1 MRFDSRKSRS
11 VRGRRAHRSL
21 HFGRNAGQRGVAL
34 AIALILL
41 GVMMVFVSISSTLV
55 TTEARQTNAQ
65 YRNAQTYN
73 AATAYLESMT
83 SEFNTLFLT
92 NQNPSPAQVRAI
104 TVKQP
109 QITGPNNQPLYN
121 FAFEAPYVPPTVA
134 AQGSQELKPIQTP
147 PFTGLNAIERQYV
160 ISATA
165 TAIGDN
171 SQVRLIRQL
180 ANYQIPIFQFG
191 VFAFDNLEISPGPP
205 LFFGGRTHV
214 NRHLFLRNGGQ
225 APGVNYYGPITTAGQ
240 IVRSLGINGIP
251 GAFGSHQ
258 VLNNTALAQV
268 VGSVPNE
275 QGVDVA
281 GTATPIDWNLAD
293 DPILPNGAGT
303 QASGPRPGVTTSA
316 PVLLLPTQTRGFSSI
331 EILRRARPSDPP
343 PVDANGV
350 PSPLPTSRIFNGRLP
365 VQVSTVR
372 ILLDDDIADFP
383 PSIAGEPQAYDLDQL
398 ANPNDPFWVPTDVN
412 VRTFNPTAGS
422 DNPDSSAATLPA
434 GSGPGV
440 NNARVL
446 PPQTNVINKQ
456 PEFQPGT
463 NTRKR
468 TYVKI
473 ELITSN
479 PGNEP
484 TRIDITRH
492 ILNLGITAGPIPTI
506 TATGAA
512 ETSYAAAYALNDGNS
527 IRRLNNPSVNGNQP
541 ENFMPF
547 LSDSNTDAF
556 IGQHIARSGTPPPDV
571 TINGTNVTVAY
582 RYEPNSIL
590 RLQRTMIPFAPQTNV
605 DMTNADPP
613 AQGDN
618 NALTTPAI
626 NRASGR
632 LEDDGDP
639 TDAAGNYPARFK
651 SLIAKPYFRFTDDFR
666 NETYVKGSFAR
677 TNAALSGLPNGAGGD
692 IFLLPNP
699 VKQGVDTR
707 LLFNGEAAAGD
718 TDLRRERFM
727 RRITCRAAALDN
739 QGRPITGGNALYAMA
754 PLQPGTLTYSP
765 TTNGSQVPV
774 QNVGYDTI
782 FGTANPN
789 FWTNNP
795 NASDAVQAIDRQLA
809 AILRLRVFKPGVPG
823 FYALA
828 LNPADTAGT
837 GAIGD
842 GAIDTDLLGLNNGGI
857 NGQQWNANLE
867 NAPANRQDPVSGIV
881 DLQEMTPAANINDQA
896 LLRKFLFAPATLTD
910 ADLNQLFPHILPGR
924 RAQLRTILKAAEIG
938 TPGRPTDPG
947 LSAGTGNPAV
957 PGVPELPKE
966 NLLFDWNGDGVI
978 EPPHLPFQT
987 ESAVP
992 ERSWDANATGV
1003 SSLGYSVESN
1013 VCSLVPS
1020 SLRVLHDPTQ
1030 NNAVNTSQDPTTS
1043 VPVEVIFVEQDTN
1056 ATGLLAPLPDGPNGT
1071 DDPNIINVAGQPEPT
1086 ITPTLPNPVI
1096 IPVPYNT
1103 FRGTTNITSG
1113 SNNGRRANLREAV
1126 SVIFQH
1132 PLAARIYLGAP
1143 GIAPTTLSNITTGNG
1158 SRNNLNLETQIG
1170 RRLGLTDVHYAFP
1183 GHSYMQLAGGG
1194 TLMTQ
1199 MRVEM
1204 DRAFPINVYDQREGR
1219 HINRMYGFQGIAS
1232 AADYIET
1239 TLGDTATH
1247 ALQNNQWP
1255 DWPQGAQVASDQ
1267 RILTNL
1273 AAQLPT
1279 PSPVAYERRGMMNI
1293 VELDIGNLKRLFRGD
1308 FNTYLA
1314 GIGGGFTSGQPTPEF
1329 GGNGIINISDNGFI
1343 VYFSDRRG
1351 DDNNDGVYEFN
1362 DVFGENGVLNLLDDF
1377 YENDPTTPANTLI
1390 PNSPGPRPGDNI
1402 LRRDVEVETQ
1412 PTFTPDAV
1420 TPARSGE
1427 APHGAMPVN
1436 DGFEF
1441 FSGNILGTGTR
1452 TDGNGAIVANN
1463 VQMLRAGTLLSSLST
1478 AANGGN
1484 GAVNW
1489 RMVDSAKTGRIRAFR
1504 HALRLINAMDIP
1516 RWYVNRP
1523 NGQDRSFTGLSVV
1536 TENPMYLYG
1545 NVNSIGVAENNSGG
1559 AARLSRIPAG
1569 GPTRSEMFLQTG
1581 NRNNGS
1587 PGVPANFGAEDPNAP
1602 NALNP
1607 NDRLLHGP
1615 MAVMADAVSLHSAG
1629 WSDGRMFMNGRSISY
1644 RPQGVLQRIS
1654 VRTSVKCA
1662 WLTGQPMAG
1671 SGQNNE
1677 TTNLQN
1683 GDGNGIDVGMGN
1695 NIANDFNTQGG
1706 LHNFPRFSEDW
1717 GGNTPHAR
1725 NFNYNGSFIFQFFS
1739 HNANGQWLIG
1749 GPNGSLYQPPN
1760 PRNWNFDVGF
1770 TRANGIPPGTP
1781 RLGFFKNGTYRQVFV
1796 EDAR

>member
-1 MRFDSRKSRS
+1 
-11 VRGRRAHRSL
+11 
-21 HFGRNAGQRGVAL
+21 
-34 AIALILL
+34 
-41 GVMMVFVSISSTLV
+41 
-55 TTEARQTNAQ
+55 
-65 YRNAQTYN
+65 
-73 AATAYLESMT
+73 
-83 SEFNTLFLT
+83 
-92 NQNPSPAQVRAI
+92 
-104 TVKQP
+104 
-109 QITGPNNQPLYN
+109 
-121 FAFEAPYVPPTVA
+121 
-134 AQGSQELKPIQTP
+134 
-147 PFTGLNAIERQYV
+147 
-160 ISATA
+160 
-165 TAIGDN
+165 
-171 SQVRLIRQL
+171 
-180 ANYQIPIFQFG
+180 
-191 VFAFDNLEISPGPP
+191 
-205 LFFGGRTHV
+205 
-214 NRHLFLRNGGQ
+214 
-225 APGVNYYGPITTAGQ
+225 
-240 IVRSLGINGIP
+240 
-251 GAFGSHQ
+251 
-258 VLNNTALAQV
+258 
-268 VGSVPNE
+268 
-275 QGVDVA
+275 
-281 GTATPIDWNLAD
+281 
-293 DPILPNGAGT
+293 
-303 QASGPRPGVTTSA
+303 
-316 PVLLLPTQTRGFSSI
+316 
-331 EILRRARPSDPP
+331 
-343 PVDANGV
+343 
-350 PSPLPTSRIFNGRLP
+350 
-365 VQVSTVR
+365 
-372 ILLDDDIADFP
+372 
-383 PSIAGEPQAYDLDQL
+383 
-398 ANPNDPFWVPTDVN
+398 
-412 VRTFNPTAGS
+412 
-422 DNPDSSAATLPA
+422 
-434 GSGPGV
+434 
-440 NNARVL
+440 
-446 PPQTNVINKQ
+446 
-456 PEFQPGT
+456 
-463 NTRKR
+463 
-468 TYVKI
+468 
-473 ELITSN
+473 
-479 PGNEP
+479 
-484 TRIDITRH
+484 
-492 ILNLGITAGPIPTI
+492 
-506 TATGAA
+506 
-512 ETSYAAAYALNDGNS
+512 
-527 IRRLNNPSVNGNQP
+527 
-541 ENFMPF
+541 
-547 LSDSNTDAF
+547 
-556 IGQHIARSGTPPPDV
+556 
-571 TINGTNVTVAY
+571 
-582 RYEPNSIL
+582 
-590 RLQRTMIPFAPQTNV
+590 MIPFAPQTNV

-613 AQGDN
+613 ATGDN
-618 NALTTPAI
+618 PALTLPAI

-651 SLIAKPYFRFTDDFR
+651 SLIAKPYFRFTDDFQ
-666 NETYVKGSFAR
+666 NDTYVKGAYD
-677 TNAALSGLPNGAGGD
+677 AGANM
-692 IFLLPNP
+692 FLMPNP
-699 VKQGVDTR
+699 IKQRGAIALDRRAFFTGESTNPNNLTSERFIRKVTVQAAAISNTGAVNPGLRLPQSDLIYTSPTVDPVYAPPAPGGSITVDT
-707 LLFNGEAAAGD
+707 
-718 TDLRRERFM
+718 
-727 RRITCRAAALDN
+727 
-739 QGRPITGGNALYAMA
+739 
-754 PLQPGTLTYSP
+754 GTISF
-765 TTNGSQVPV
+765 
-774 QNVGYDTI
+774 DRI
-782 FGTANPN
+782 FGSDN

-795 NASDAVQAIDRQLA
+795 SVNPNTLAVERQLVQ
-809 AILRLRVFKPGVPG
+809 RLRATVFKPGIPG
-823 FYALA
+823 FFALA
-828 LNPADTAGT
+828 WGGGGTSDTVV
-837 GAIGD
+837 GD
-842 GAIDTDLLGLNNGGI
+842 QRIDNDLKGLNNGGA
-857 NGQQWNANLE
+857 NAAEQWNLNLQNTPANLV
-867 NAPANRQDPVSGIV
+867 NPQPGLV

-910 ADLNQLFPHILPGR
+910 AELNQLFPHILPGR
-924 RAQLRTILKAAEIG
+924 RAELRTLLKAAEIG

-987 ESAVP
+987 GSAVP

-1020 SLRVLHDPTQ
+1020 SLRVLHDPPQ
-1030 NNAVNTSQDPTTS
+1030 NNNLNTAQNPNTS
-1043 VPVEVIFVEQDTN
+1043 VPVEIIFWEDDFNPGNPSSFVPDTVGDGENLQGQADPGSTNAIFPFSAGFVEDVN
-1056 ATGLLAPLPDGPNGT
+1056 AFR
-1071 DDPNIINVAGQPEPT
+1071 IR
-1086 ITPTLPNPVI
+1086 
-1096 IPVPYNT
+1096 VPYNT
-1103 FRGTTNITSG
+1103 FQGKSQRLP
-1113 SNNGRRANLREAV
+1113 NNGTVTNPTLRNKRINLREAV
-1126 SVIFQH
+1126 RVIFQH
-1132 PLAARIYLGAP
+1132 PLATRIYPEAP
-1143 GIAPTTLSNITTGNG
+1143 GIAPASLSNATTGNG

-1194 TLMTQ
+1194 TLTTQ

-1219 HINRMYGFQGIAS
+1219 HINRMYGYQGIAS

-1239 TLGDTATH
+1239 TLGDMATH

-1255 DWPQGAQVASDQ
+1255 DWPGTGQVADGQ
-1267 RILTNL
+1267 RVLTNL
-1273 AAQLPT
+1273 AAQLPM

-1308 FNTYLA
+1308 FNNYLA
-1314 GIGGGFTSGQPTPEF
+1314 GIGGGFTSGQPTAEF
-1329 GGNGIINISDNGFI
+1329 GGNGVINISDNGFI

-1390 PNSPGPRPGDNI
+1390 LNSPGPRPGDNI

-1412 PTFTPDAV
+1412 PTITPDAV

-1441 FSGNILGTGTR
+1441 FSGNILETGTR
-1452 TDGNGAIVANN
+1452 TDGNGNIVANN

-1504 HALRLINAMDIP
+1504 HALRLVNAMDIP

-1545 NVNSIGVAENNSGG
+1545 NVNSIGVAENTSGG

-1587 PGVPANFGAEDPNAP
+1587 PGAPTNFGAEDPVAP

-1629 WSDGRMFMNGRSISY
+1629 WSDGRMFLNGRGINF
-1644 RPQGVLQRIS
+1644 RPQTAFNRTS
-1654 VRTSVKCA
+1654 VRTTVKCA

-1671 SGQNNE
+1671 SGQNIGNPNAS
-1677 TTNLQN
+1677 TNLQGQGQN
-1683 GDGNGIDVGMGN
+1683 ANDINLAGGGP
-1695 NIANDFNTQGG
+1695 IANDYNTQGG

-1717 GGNTPHAR
+1717 GGNVDHAR

-1749 GPNGSLYQPPN
+1749 GFPIGGRDMSLYQPPN